1 MSELLKQ
8 IENQVL
14 TLPAQERAFL
24 ADRLLSSLNEDS
36 FTDNEAEWIIEA
48 EKRYKEYKNGKRKG
62 VSAEKVFEE
71 AEKIK

>member
-24 ADRLLSSLNEDS
+24 ADRLLSSLKEDS
-36 FTDNEAEWIIEA
+36 FTGNEAD
-48 EKRYKEYKNGKRKG
+48 
-62 VSAEKVFEE
+62 
-71 AEKIK
+71 KIMNYCCWT

>member
-48 EKRYKEYKNGKRKG
+48 EKTAVKTISFYIQNYQKTL
-62 VSAEKVFEE
+62 
-71 AEKIK
+71 